1 VSLDEI
7 HRLLAAAPAAQGY
20 LAVATDRGDR
30 TYLLGPRTQV
40 DGEVAMLDW
49 RTAPLAEAFFRY
61 RPGEAYEIEAGER
74 TASGRVVA
82 RWVIARHGEALVD
95 DTRAIG
101 QDGERRVPRP
111 QPVARPPVD
120 RSALPVLDPEQQAAV
135 DLPADTS
142 LVLDGEAG
150 VGKTLV
156 ALFRI
161 ASLAQRARAAG
172 RRFRALVLV
181 PTEGLRRLARILADR
196 LGIDEQSESMGGGG
210 RTGVAGGKAAR
221 GIDEQSESMGGGGPA
236 GRAGGAGGKAARGID
251 EQSESMGGGIKQS
264 KEGSRVKLEI
274 AIVESWLIE
283 RARAAFPGL
292 PKRTSED
299 ATAAVIALKRHP
311 AVRVALDEFV
321 GWKPPKTDDKLARS
335 RARLLHL
342 FGDKPRLERIVG
354 AAGGALPARAVAA
367 TMAHTR
373 IQFEATTEKTF
384 AHVDADRLVAL
395 DGRRLDAG
403 TPMNDA
409 HTFDAEDVPVLF
421 ELVRRGAMPAVEL
434 PVYDHIMVDE
444 AQLRAPME
452 LAAIGDAL
460 APRGTV
466 TLAGDHRQASDESA
480 WFAGWA
486 AARAELRRARWAET
500 TLAVTYR
507 SVPAIS
513 TFARSIVEPGAGPAL
528 PDEPPRDPAVWA
540 SPCPGALAQAAAL
553 CWHLDALVT
562 RDPWREICVIART
575 AEHARRLHAELSRGL
590 DPSLVL
596 DGDFQFDPGIVVTTA
611 TAVSGLEFDA
621 VVIPDLSPAFYPTS
635 PELARALYVAAT
647 RARDWLWL
655 LTPDTWSPLVSR
667 TGG

>member
-1 VSLDEI
+1 VRNIAPVSPDETRAEI
-7 HRLLAAAPAAQGY
+7 DRLLAAAPAAQGY
-20 LAVATDRGDR
+20 LAVITERGGR

-40 DGEVAMLDW
+40 DGDAVMLDW

-61 RPGEAYEIEAGER
+61 RPGEPYEIEAGER

-82 RWVIARHGEALVD
+82 RWVIAQHGEALV
-95 DTRAIG
+95 
-101 QDGERRVPRP
+101 GEDRVIDRTGEHQVPRP
-111 QPVARPPVD
+111 QPIPAPPVD
-120 RSALPVLDPEQQAAV
+120 RTVLPVLDPEQQAAV

-142 LVLDGEAG
+142 LVIDGEAG

-161 ASLAQRARAAG
+161 ASLAERARARG

-181 PTEGLRRLARILADR
+181 PTVGLRRLVRILADR
-196 LGIDEQSESMGGGG
+196 LAPSGID
-210 RTGVAGGKAAR
+210 R
-221 GIDEQSESMGGGGPA
+221 
-236 GRAGGAGGKAARGID
+236 
-251 EQSESMGGGIKQS
+251 
-264 KEGSRVKLEI
+264 LEI
-274 AIVESWLIE
+274 AVVDDWLIE

-299 ATAAVIALKRHP
+299 AGAQVIALKRHP
-311 AVRVALDEFV
+311 AVRVVLDDFI
-321 GWKPPKTDDKLARS
+321 GWKPPRTDDKIARS
-335 RARLLHL
+335 RLRLLHL
-342 FGDKPRLERIVG
+342 FGDKDRLERIV
-354 AAGGALPARAVAA
+354 AASAGALPARAVAQV
-367 TMAHTR
+367 MAHTR
-373 IQFEATTEKTF
+373 IQFEIATEKAF

-403 TPMNDA
+403 TPMNDV

-421 ELVRRGAMPAVEL
+421 ELARRHALAAAEL
-434 PVYDHIMVDE
+434 PAYDHIVVDE

-460 APRGTV
+460 APHGTV
-466 TLAGDHRQASDESA
+466 TLAGDHRQATDETA

-513 TFARSIVEPGAGPAL
+513 AFARGIVERAPVLPA
-528 PDEPPRDPAVWA
+528 EPPPDPAVWA
-540 SPCPGALAQAAAL
+540 SRCVGALGQAAAL
-553 CWHLDALVT
+553 CWHLDALIT

-575 AEHARRLHAELSRGL
+575 AEHAKRLHAELSRGV
-590 DPSLVL
+590 DPTLVL
-596 DGDFQFDPGIVVTTA
+596 DGDFRFRPGVVVTTA
-611 TAVSGLEFDA
+611 AAVSGLEFDV
-621 VVIPDLSPAFYPTS
+621 VVIPDLTPAFYPAT

-655 LTPDTWSPLVSR
+655 LTPETWSPLVSR
-667 TGG
+667 

>member
-1 VSLDEI
+1 VSLHEI

-20 LAVATDRGDR
+20 LAVATERGDR
-30 TYLLGPRTQV
+30 TYLLGPRTRV
-40 DGEVAMLDW
+40 DGGVAMLDW

-61 RPGEAYEIEAGER
+61 RPGEAYDIEAGER
-74 TASGRVVA
+74 TASGRVIA
-82 RWVIARHGEALVD
+82 RWVIAGHGEALID
-95 DTRAIG
+95 DTRVIG
-101 QDGERRVPRP
+101 QAGERVVPRP
-111 QPVARPPVD
+111 QPAARPPGD

-156 ALFRI
+156 ALYRI
-161 ASLAQRARAAG
+161 ASLAERARAAG

-181 PTEGLRRLARILADR
+181 PTEGLRRLVRILADR
-196 LGIDEQSESMGGGG
+196 LGIE
-210 RTGVAGGKAAR
+210 
-221 GIDEQSESMGGGGPA
+221 
-236 GRAGGAGGKAARGID
+236 
-251 EQSESMGGGIKQS
+251 
-264 KEGSRVKLEI
+264 KLEI

-299 ATAAVIALKRHP
+299 VAAAVIALKRHP
-311 AVRVALDEFV
+311 AVRVVLDDFL
-321 GWKPPKTDDKLARS
+321 GWKPPRTDDKIARS
-335 RARLLHL
+335 RTRLLHL
-342 FGDKPRLERIVG
+342 FGDKPRLERVIA

-373 IQFEATTEKTF
+373 IQFEATTEKAF

-403 TPMNDA
+403 TPMHDA
-409 HTFDAEDVPVLF
+409 HTFDADDVPVLF
-421 ELVRRGAMPAVEL
+421 ELVRRGAMPAVAL
-434 PVYDHIMVDE
+434 PVYDHVVVDE

-466 TLAGDHRQASDESA
+466 TLAGDHRQASDETA
-480 WFAGWA
+480 WFSGWA
-486 AARAELRRARWAET
+486 AARAELRRPRWAEA
-500 TLAVTYR
+500 TLAITYR

-513 TFARSIVEPGAGPAL
+513 GFARPIVERGAGPAI
-528 PDEPPRDPAVWA
+528 PDEPPPDPAVWA
-540 SPCPGALAQAAAL
+540 TRCPGALAQAAAL
-553 CWHLDALVT
+553 CWHLDALLA

-590 DPSLVL
+590 DPVLVL
-596 DGDFQFDPGIVVTTA
+596 DGDFRFDPGVVVTTA
-611 TAVSGLEFDA
+611 AAVSGLEFDA
-621 VVIPDLSPAFYPTS
+621 VVIPDLSPAFYPAS

-655 LTPDTWSPLVSR
+655 LTPDTWSPLVCR
-667 TGG
+667 TSG